1 MCGRQQ
7 LHCWQVIS
15 FPCKNPCKIYNAR
28 NNISL
33 RNCVVV
39 MFITKRHF
47 MVVVEICVHESLNI
61 NNSILCNS
69 LQRSSYCKIYMG
81 QSELVKVGKPF
92 FTKSNNLV
100 QFSKCLPLL
109 SQECEQVASET
120 GFLLPHTRSSHLTY
134 CHLPRGIFFF

>member
-1 MCGRQQ
+1 
-7 LHCWQVIS
+7 
-15 FPCKNPCKIYNAR
+15 
-28 NNISL
+28 
-33 RNCVVV
+33 

-109 SQECEQVASET
+109 SQACEQVASET